1 MFGLLNAS
9 MINLHAHNKN
19 IIAAFFIG
27 CFFMLACENDVN
39 EVKELGKK
47 KPGVEE
53 GKAYTRDALSR
64 THLEIK
70 EEDPAVERLRRNR

>member
-39 EVKELGKK
+39 EVKELGQEK
-47 KPGVEE
+47 
-53 GKAYTRDALSR
+53 TRY
-64 THLEIK
+64 
-70 EEDPAVERLRRNR
+70 